1 MGKQS
6 EMVNLQSTTQKIGKY
21 VTQII
26 HGVNGTKL
34 TFTGIDTET
43 IKQGQFTKMT
53 TKDGRK
59 IMINDANVLAVE
71 VFKEK

>member
-1 MGKQS
+1 
-6 EMVNLQSTTQKIGKY
+6 MVNLQSTTRKVGKY

-34 TFTGIDTET
+34 TFNGIDTDT

-53 TKDGRK
+53 TKDGRM
-59 IMINDANVLAVE
+59 ILINDSNVLAVE
-71 VFKEK
+71 VFKESK